1 MGLRLWCLT
10 PLSTIFKLYRGSR
23 EILSVSRST
32 RTTSSIYC
40 VFFVRIW
47 IKQGCINFFPGK
59 YIARFGFS
67 ISVLANTFHV
77 WVFNFCARK
86 YIARFDFQLLLT
98 NYKSWKYTTC
108 HVHSIYSC
116 ILKLFLT
123 SILILEGNQIHMQLI
138 CISCLNYIW
147 IKYLMYKNYK
157 HVHK

>member
-1 MGLRLWCLT
+1 MAVVKFYQYRVQLEQLAQFIVFSLSLFGLNRVV
-10 PLSTIFKLYRGSR
+10 ST
-23 EILSVSRST
+23 
-32 RTTSSIYC
+32 
-40 VFFVRIW
+40 FF
-47 IKQGCINFFPGK
+47 
-59 YIARFGFS
+59 
-67 ISVLANTFHV
+67 LANTFHV

-123 SILILEGNQIHMQLI
+123 SILILEGYQIHMQLI

-147 IKYLMYKNYK
+147 IKSLMYKNYK

>member
-1 MGLRLWCLT
+1 MFSLSLFGLNRVV
-10 PLSTIFKLYRGSR
+10 ST
-23 EILSVSRST
+23 
-32 RTTSSIYC
+32 
-40 VFFVRIW
+40 FFA
-47 IKQGCINFFPGK
+47 GK

-86 YIARFDFQLLLT
+86 YIARFGFQLLLT
-98 NYKSWKYTTC
+98 NYKSWKYSTC

-123 SILILEGNQIHMQLI
+123 SILILEGYQIHMQLI